1 MTDYFESNVA
11 LPHRNIRSSNVGH
24 PALRYFQ
31 QMNEKRL
38 TKIKITEEEMI
49 LLRHCLPIRKFV

>member
-31 QMNEKRL
+31 
-38 TKIKITEEEMI
+38 
-49 LLRHCLPIRKFV
+49 LRISRKVTGRFA